1 MSPLIKS
8 SLVSVSQYGPIGKEM
23 LSLRCSDLTYDLD
36 LAYYDQVVFLVNDVH
51 YYLSELSMSVTSPK
65 VTFEVSGI

>member
-1 MSPLIKS
+1 
-8 SLVSVSQYGPIGKEM
+8 M
-23 LSLRCSDLTYDLD
+23 LSLRCADLTYDLD

-51 YYLSELSMSVTSPK
+51 YYLSELQTSVTSPK